1 MARLHRPFRF
11 GSMRRSTLIAAAV
24 ACTLTPMAWSPA
36 WAQSGAPSG
45 APSGTQSASSPA
57 VAPRVVNVP
66 SPAPAVAAT
75 PGAKAAPVAASAA
88 PVAPLGTA
96 AATALANAPTA
107 ASAATP
113 AASEAQAASAASS
126 AAEGAASASVEP
138 RDPALLTPSP
148 ASSLTQLALSFL
160 GVAAALL
167 GMAWLVRW
175 RRQQSSPTAD
185 GPAFQVVS
193 SLALGGRD
201 RLHLVQVAQQFFV
214 VGHTP
219 SQITFLTEVK
229 PPPQE
234 PSTSSQP
241 PSWNEAQDS
250 MNAFFKQV
258 EQTRT

>member
-57 VAPRVVNVP
+57 AAVAPRVVNVP

-88 PVAPLGTA
+88 PVAPPGTA
-96 AATALANAPTA
+96 AATAPAA

-175 RRQQSSPTAD
+175 RRQQSSPSAD

-201 RLHLVQVAQQFFV
+201 RLHLVQVGQQFFV

>member
-88 PVAPLGTA
+88 PVAPPGTA
-96 AATALANAPTA
+96 AATAPAA

-175 RRQQSSPTAD
+175 RRQQSSPSAD

-201 RLHLVQVAQQFFV
+201 RLHLVQVGQQFFV

>member
-1 MARLHRPFRF
+1 MDRLHRPLRF

-36 WAQSGAPSG
+36 WAQSGT
-45 APSGTQSASSPA
+45 PSGTQSASSPAAA

-229 PPPQE
+229 PAPQE